1 MIRAVP
7 DRAQQAGL
15 RVADV
20 PRSLLAKLM
29 RQDKLDAPIRAALK
43 RVLRRR
49 RPTN

>member
-1 MIRAVP
+1 MARAVP

-20 PRSLLAKLM
+20 PRSLPAKLM

-43 RVLRRR
+43 RVLLRQRLK
-49 RPTN
+49 N